1 MRKTVLVL
9 FLRLSV
15 VGLLVWIEVFLDA
28 VHAIFETFH
37 SFAQAFHQL
46 RDFLSSKQEKNNKYD
61 EYNFRCSKHNINV

>member
-1 MRKTVLVL
+1 MAVVLVL
-9 FLRLSV
+9 RLSLF
-15 VGLLVWIEVFLDA
+15 GLLVWIEVFLDA

-61 EYNFRCSKHNINV
+61 EYNFRCS